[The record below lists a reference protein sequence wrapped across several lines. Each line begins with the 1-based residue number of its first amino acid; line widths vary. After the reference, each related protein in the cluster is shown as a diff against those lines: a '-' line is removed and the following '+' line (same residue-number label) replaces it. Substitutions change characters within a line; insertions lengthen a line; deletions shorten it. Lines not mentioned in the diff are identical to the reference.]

1 MLSSHSEPGCQI
13 TDLVNQ
19 FIQARCI
26 SQTQYQELSAL
37 VLADGT
43 VDESER
49 RQVNRLFDAIQ
60 AGRVKIVD

>member
-1 MLSSHSEPGCQI
+1 MSSFPLQPDCPI
-13 TDLVNQ
+13 TELVSQ
-19 FIQARCI
+19 FIQARTI
-26 SQTQYQELSAL
+26 SQAQYQELTAL

-60 AGRVKIVD
+60 SGRVKIVD

>member
-1 MLSSHSEPGCQI
+1 MSSSPLQPDCPI
-13 TDLVNQ
+13 TDLVSQ
-19 FIQARCI
+19 FIRARQI
-26 SQTQYQELSAL
+26 SQTQYQELTAM

-60 AGRVKIVD
+60 SGRVKILD

>member
-1 MLSSHSEPGCQI
+1 MSSLPLQPDCPI
-13 TDLVNQ
+13 TELVSQ
-19 FIQARCI
+19 LIQARTI
-26 SQTQYQELSAL
+26 SQAQYQELTAL

-60 AGRVKIVD
+60 NGRVKIVD

>member
-1 MLSSHSEPGCQI
+1 MSSFPLQPDCPI
-13 TDLVNQ
+13 TELVSH
-19 FIQARCI
+19 FIQARTI
-26 SQTQYQELSAL
+26 SQAQYQELTAL

-60 AGRVKIVD
+60 SGRVKIVD

>member
-1 MLSSHSEPGCQI
+1 MSSSPLQPDCQI
-13 TDLVNQ
+13 TELVSQ
-19 FIQARCI
+19 LIQARTV
-26 SQTQYQELSAL
+26 SQSQYQELTAL

-60 AGRVKIVD
+60 NGRVKIVD

>member
-1 MLSSHSEPGCQI
+1 MSSSPLQPDSPVTE
-13 TDLVNQ
+13 LVSQ
-19 FIQARCI
+19 LIHARTI
-26 SQTQYQELSAL
+26 SQAQYQELSAL

-60 AGRVKIVD
+60 NGRVQIVD

>member
-1 MLSSHSEPGCQI
+1 MSSSPLSPDCPI

-19 FIQARCI
+19 FIQARTI
-26 SQTQYQELSAL
+26 SQAQYQELTTL

-49 RQVNRLFDAIQ
+49 KQVNRLFDAIQ
-60 AGRVKIVD
+60 SGRVKILD